1 MAKRTASNRLRKLAA
16 TLAEDSAVDL
26 VARGMH
32 EGLDEIQ
39 VELGE
44 ITNALGREYFL
55 LADDESG
62 AAAPE
67 Q

>member
-1 MAKRTASNRLRKLAA
+1 MAKRTASNRLRQLAA
-16 TLAEDSAVDL
+16 TLAEDSAEDL
-26 VARGMH
+26 IARGMH

-39 VELGE
+39 VELAE
-44 ITNALGREYFL
+44 ITKALGHEYFL
-55 LADDESG
+55 LADVESS